1 MLATHPDPVPAFRG
15 RIGQDP
21 RSGYHAVPHRYRL
34 YLTPSCPECLR
45 IAVTHDLLGMGDT
58 LPVTLLPALP
68 DTADGGHGALRP
80 LYEAGSHRHPGPALA
95 PVLGD
100 DWTGRI
106 VSTHAPDIL
115 RDGADGSADRAR
127 HSARARRRRRPRRS
141 TGSASG
147 ASPRPPTVP
156 DERTPTPRPGTPR
169 SPICSPPSTAWNG
182 GSPAV
187 LRPRLRWRTHR
198 RGRAG
203 LGHAGVARHRARP
216 ASGRRRGAADRRAHP
231 SVGLRPPTDGA
242 PRVRPPPR
250 PGRHHS
256 APPRR
261 VREHRRLRRGAE
273 NHATG
278 GVTRG
283 ASRPRTTNVT
293 A

>member
-115 RDGADGSADRAR
+115 RDGARWFGGPGAALRPCEAQEETETVDRLCERGITASAHRAGRADADAETRDAALTDLLTALDGLERRLAGRATSSAAVADPPPRTCRSGSRWCGSTPCTAGIWT
-127 HSARARRRRRPRRS
+127 APRR
-141 TGSASG
+141 
-147 ASPRPPTVP
+147 
-156 DERTPTPRPGTPR
+156 
-169 SPICSPPSTAWNG
+169 G
-182 GSPAV
+182 GSP
-187 LRPRLRWRTHR
+187 RTPVC
-198 RGRAG
+198 GTT
-203 LGHAGVARHRARP
+203 P
-216 ASGRRRGAADRRAHP
+216 AD
-231 SVGLRPPTDGA
+231 
-242 PRVRPPPR
+242 
-250 PGRHHS
+250 
-256 APPRR
+256 
-261 VREHRRLRRGAE
+261 
-273 NHATG
+273 
-278 GVTRG
+278 
-283 ASRPRTTNVT
+283 
-293 A
+293 